1 VNMMSG
7 PGMMD
12 FESCFSLEKLVID
25 AEIVGMA
32 KRLVAGV
39 NDTEEPLA
47 LHVMREVGHAGNFLK
62 SKHTRRHFREEDYI
76 PSEVIDRDF
85 RQTWFDKGALDVTA
99 RAHRRVEEVIAAYEP
114 LELPAEVVQELHAIA
129 GRHARAAGLETL
141 PERTMG

>member
-1 VNMMSG
+1 
-7 PGMMD
+7 MD

-39 NDTEEPLA
+39 DDSEVPLA

-62 SKHTRRHFREEDYI
+62 SKHTRRNFRKADYI
-76 PSEVIDRDF
+76 PTEVIDRDF

-99 RAHRRVEEVIAAYEP
+99 RAHRRVEELIAAHEP
-114 LELPAEVVQELHAIA
+114 LDLADEVVAELVAIA
-129 GRHARAAGLETL
+129 KRHAQSAGLDKL
-141 PERTMG
+141 PERTAR